1 LGSQGKRK
9 QREREKQKNFAKTK
23 QARTEAA
30 SQGPAPARIIRIDL
44 GTPEQLIVAGPL
56 IAASWSVPA
65 PLATALHGAGRPV
78 PPAVPGMLLIDTG
91 ASSTCISESAA
102 ARLGLR
108 PIRIAQTL
116 GSGGSHP
123 SNMYE
128 AHLQIL
134 IEDPKR
140 GVLSNL
146 DIEFQAVGVP
156 QLEQQL
162 PGLTF
167 NGQPTELVSL
177 LGRDFLRNTT
187 MTYRGDGSFEIVLKK
202 ELWRIKPGL

>member
-1 LGSQGKRK
+1 
-9 QREREKQKNFAKTK
+9 
-23 QARTEAA
+23 
-30 SQGPAPARIIRIDL
+30 
-44 GTPEQLIVAGPL
+44 
-56 IAASWSVPA
+56 
-65 PLATALHGAGRPV
+65 
-78 PPAVPGMLLIDTG
+78 
-91 ASSTCISESAA
+91 
-102 ARLGLR
+102 
-108 PIRIAQTL
+108 
-116 GSGGSHP
+116 
-123 SNMYE
+123 MYE

-167 NGQPTELVSL
+167 NGQPTELVGL

-202 ELWRIKPGL
+202 ELWRIKPGV

>member
-1 LGSQGKRK
+1 
-9 QREREKQKNFAKTK
+9 
-23 QARTEAA
+23 
-30 SQGPAPARIIRIDL
+30 
-44 GTPEQLIVAGPL
+44 
-56 IAASWSVPA
+56 
-65 PLATALHGAGRPV
+65 
-78 PPAVPGMLLIDTG
+78 MLLIDTG
-91 ASSTCISESAA
+91 ASSTCISESTAG
-102 ARLGLR
+102 RLGLR

-116 GSGGSHP
+116 GSVGSHS
-123 SNMYE
+123 SNLYE

-134 IEDPKR
+134 IEDAKR

-167 NGQPTELVSL
+167 NGRPTELVGL

-202 ELWRIKPGL
+202 ELWGVKPGV